1 MTKVKFPKNLAASFY
16 RKAKKVYPNEEFAIL
31 LAKKKG
37 TLFLIEDL
45 YYPPERLN
53 DRSPDYVPVHPDWF
67 KGAEIAAR
75 ERGLTIVGDIHS
87 HCYSEEDSDHAGT
100 DPSEDD
106 WEYAEYMKTS
116 TQNKYQLMGIVR
128 ILNRGDKLYCQTRF
142 WPAID
147 LPVTV
152 T

>member
-1 MTKVKFPKNLAASFY
+1 MTSVKFPKNLAASFY
-16 RKAKKVYPNEEFAIL
+16 RKARKTYPNEEFAIL

-53 DRSPDYVPVHPDWF
+53 DRSPDYVPVRPEWF
-67 KGAEIAAR
+67 QAADKVAK
-75 ERGLTIVGDIHS
+75 ERGLSVIGDIHS
-87 HCYSEEDSDHAGT
+87 HCYSEPDADYAGT

-116 TQNKYQLMGIVR
+116 TENKYALMGIVR
-128 ILNRGDKLYCQTRF
+128 VLKVGDKLSCKTRF
-142 WPAID
+142 WPALDI
-147 LPVTV
+147 PVIIP
-152 T
+152 